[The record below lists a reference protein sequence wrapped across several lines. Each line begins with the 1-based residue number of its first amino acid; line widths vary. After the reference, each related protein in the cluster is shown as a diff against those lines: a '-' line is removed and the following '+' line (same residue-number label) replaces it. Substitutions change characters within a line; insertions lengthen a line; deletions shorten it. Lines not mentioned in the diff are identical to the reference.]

1 MTFLDGS
8 ITTSTLCRFIACLCS
23 WERARRWNPYS
34 LGTPTWQAAFSWLQR
49 FTVDG
54 FAPLWSAPC
63 CSISDLRSWIHI
75 SSHDTFFWWASQNL
89 FFPAS
94 WIFGQQVLEHP
105 VKIQSKD
112 LHTRSKCSRR
122 MKMFAMRIHW
132 ILIGIDW
139 SKHCAPDLRSTNKRS
154 LSPHQLWPSPTFHR
168 QWTTREQGQQSPH
181 FLSATLLFV
190 GTGISYIAADGKAI
204 FEA

>member
-1 MTFLDGS
+1 MPLYRLSVFV
-8 ITTSTLCRFIACLCS
+8 R
-23 WERARRWNPYS
+23 ERARRWNPYS

-139 SKHCAPDLRSTNKRS
+139 SKHCAPDLRSTKQTITQPPS
-154 LSPHQLWPSPTFHR
+154 AVAQSHFPSPVDNAGAGST
-168 QWTTREQGQQSPH
+168 
-181 FLSATLLFV
+181 
-190 GTGISYIAADGKAI
+190 IAALLIGYTSI
-204 FEA
+204 CWYGY